1 MSLPYYISVQG
12 KPYMQDCFNV
22 EESVSRISIDLVQIS
37 EGNHMLS
44 SFPSKMKEHDFMN
57 DSVNGHLNED
67 NNASKFYRTCYQF
80 RNPLSHFI
88 ASHPTHFLLFFT
100 QLYRKNKL
108 KLFLIN

>member
-1 MSLPYYISVQG
+1 
-12 KPYMQDCFNV
+12 
-22 EESVSRISIDLVQIS
+22 
-37 EGNHMLS
+37 MLA
-44 SFPSKMKEHDFMN
+44 SFPSKMKEHDFM
-57 DSVNGHLNED
+57 NED